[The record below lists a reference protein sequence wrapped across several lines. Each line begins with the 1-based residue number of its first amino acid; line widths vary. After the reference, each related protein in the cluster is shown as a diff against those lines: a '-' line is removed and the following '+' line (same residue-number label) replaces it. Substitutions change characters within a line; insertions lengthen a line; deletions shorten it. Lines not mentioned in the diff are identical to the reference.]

1 MKSLKQNTTYQ
12 ILKLRL
18 ELIKITDRER
28 LCIKKYGYGEEA
40 KKFKLISKD
49 INEKLDTIEQDLK
62 KRYNSLE
69 LTSENIEELQEISKT
84 LLEFKDFDETLLS
97 KVDSKISEL
106 TAIKDTASK
115 HHDFKRA
122 RDSREEAH
130 LLKEFLKKNKRH
142 LVE

>member
-18 ELIKITDRER
+18 ELIKITNRER
-28 LCIKKYGYGEEA
+28 LCIKKYGYGVEA

-49 INEKLDTIEQDLK
+49 INEKLDAIEQDLT

-69 LTSENIEELQEISKT
+69 LTSGNLEELQEISNS
-84 LLEFKDFDETLLS
+84 LLQFKDFDETLFL
-97 KVDSKISEL
+97 KVVGKITEL

-115 HHDFKRA
+115 HHDFKTA
-122 RDSREEAH
+122 RDSREETH
-130 LLKEFLKKNKRH
+130 LLKEYLKKHKRH
-142 LVE
+142 LAK